1 MSVVRFHTPRSF
13 FGSNRR
19 PRPPAAIW
27 GMLRVLWPCFFNFLL
42 IRSLNRRKASRVDRE
57 RGLSYPR
64 VLPLLCRPGFFD
76 LRSNRPCA
84 GPRPFFYQRS
94 IYFQRPRKV
103 GPRAAHEQTRQVARD
118 LRYHYKNTLTP
129 LRFSRIRHHL
139 SNRKFQQG
147 NKGQEKESGEMK
159 KKLNRPPQTAG
170 AGPDS
175 PQKTNASTWA
185 VAF

>member
-1 MSVVRFHTPRSF
+1 MSVVRFYTPRSF

-84 GPRPFFYQRS
+84 GPREKKALFFISGLSTGELHCPYCIAPIALRS
-94 IYFQRPRKV
+94 LHCHCKKIATKGRLQAAYRTV
-103 GPRAAHEQTRQVARD
+103 GTVRQVPTVR
-118 LRYHYKNTLTP
+118 
-129 LRFSRIRHHL
+129 
-139 SNRKFQQG
+139 
-147 NKGQEKESGEMK
+147 
-159 KKLNRPPQTAG
+159 
-170 AGPDS
+170 
-175 PQKTNASTWA
+175 
-185 VAF
+185 